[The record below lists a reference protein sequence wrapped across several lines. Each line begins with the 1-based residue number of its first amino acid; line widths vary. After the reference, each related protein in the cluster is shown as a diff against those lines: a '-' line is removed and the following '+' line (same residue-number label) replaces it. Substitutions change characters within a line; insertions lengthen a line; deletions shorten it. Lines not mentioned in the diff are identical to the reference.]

1 MNGLSPL
8 SAIVSGPG
16 PGAAS
21 SAQDTAALAKR
32 GQIEKT
38 AQDFEAAFLSIM
50 MQQMFTATEV
60 SAPFGGGQAEAQF
73 RSFLTESFA
82 RETAKSGGIGLADTV
97 TREMLK
103 LQGLEE

>member
-8 SAIVSGPG
+8 SAIAPG
-16 PGAAS
+16 AGAAS
-21 SAQDTAALAKR
+21 GAQDTAALAKR